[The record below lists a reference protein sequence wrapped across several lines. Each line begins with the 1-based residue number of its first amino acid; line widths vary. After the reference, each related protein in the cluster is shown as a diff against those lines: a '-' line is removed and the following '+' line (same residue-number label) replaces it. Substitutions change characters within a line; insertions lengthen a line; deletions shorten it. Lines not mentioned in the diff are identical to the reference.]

1 MQLGARLSHTV
12 TCYLHGVAGGHVKF
26 AGHTGVRRIHGHAR
40 TLADDLQLG
49 HRVGALQVR
58 GNQHGG
64 VALALQPVGQ
74 LARQGGLTGTL
85 QTREHDDGRAALG
98 HVDATGRTT
107 QDAH

>member
-1 MQLGARLSHTV
+1 M
-12 TCYLHGVAGGHVKF
+12 
-26 AGHTGVRRIHGHAR
+26 RRIHGHTRAF
-40 TLADDLQLG
+40 TNNLQLG

-74 LARQGGLTGTL
+74 LTRQGGLTGTL